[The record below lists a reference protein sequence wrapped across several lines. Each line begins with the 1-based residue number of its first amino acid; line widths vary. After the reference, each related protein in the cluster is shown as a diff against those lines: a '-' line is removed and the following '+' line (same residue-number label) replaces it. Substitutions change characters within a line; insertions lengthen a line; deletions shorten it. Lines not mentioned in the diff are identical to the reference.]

1 MLRQDQF
8 EGLAVFV
15 AVAQASG
22 FSAAAVR
29 LGISP
34 SAVSQAVR
42 NLEERLGFPLFNRT
56 TRSVSLTEAGQR
68 YFDRILPCIEE
79 LSAAT
84 EELDENADQP
94 SGLLRLNVPR
104 AAYMIILQPALPAFH
119 ERYPKISVEIV
130 IENALVDI
138 VGKGFDAGIR
148 FGDLLEKDMIAL
160 RIGPPISAHMIAS
173 PAYLN
178 KRGMPDHPRDLQNHD
193 CIQFRHVTTGQIER
207 WAFAKDGE
215 TVEMVPNGHLI
226 INDSEALVQSALDGL
241 GIAYMI
247 NGYIERFLERGEL
260 VRVLAD
266 WSPRFDDLHLY
277 YPDRRRVP
285 AKLRVFIDFLRSMR
299 IQGGSSAL
307 LHPAAQ
313 RDPASA

>member
-15 AVAQASG
+15 AVARETG

-34 SAVSQAVR
+34 SAVSQTVR
-42 NLEERLGFPLFNRT
+42 NLEHRLGFPLFNRT

-68 YFDRILPCIEE
+68 YFERILPCVEE
-79 LSAAT
+79 LAAAT
-84 EELDENADQP
+84 EELGEHADQP

-104 AAYMIILQPALPAFH
+104 AAYMIVLQPILPAFL
-119 ERYPKISVEIV
+119 ELYPNISVEIIV
-130 IENALVDI
+130 ENALVDI

-148 FGDLLEKDMIAL
+148 FGDLLEKDMIAV

-173 PAYLN
+173 PAYLA
-178 KRGMPDHPRDLQNHD
+178 KHGTPEHPRDLQNHD
-193 CIQFRHVTTGQIER
+193 CIQFRHVTTGQVER
-207 WAFAKDGE
+207 WEFAKDGE
-215 TVEMVPNGHLI
+215 SLEMVPNGRLI
-226 INDSEALVQSALDGL
+226 INDSEALVQTALDGL

-247 NGYIERFLERGEL
+247 NGYIERFVESGEL
-260 VRVLAD
+260 VRILAD
-266 WSPRFDDLHLY
+266 WSPRLDDLHLY

-285 AKLRVFIDFLRSMR
+285 AKLRAFIDFLRSAR
-299 IQGGSSAL
+299 VKAGSSAL
-307 LHPAAQ
+307 LYVGADRTGPIA
-313 RDPASA
+313 

>member
-178 KRGMPDHPRDLQNHD
+178 KRGMPDHPRDLRRAAGGGRQ
-193 CIQFRHVTTGQIER
+193 G
-207 WAFAKDGE
+207 AG
-215 TVEMVPNGHLI
+215 VPLPG
-226 INDSEALVQSALDGL
+226 V
-241 GIAYMI
+241 
-247 NGYIERFLERGEL
+247 
-260 VRVLAD
+260 
-266 WSPRFDDLHLY
+266 
-277 YPDRRRVP
+277 DRR
-285 AKLRVFIDFLRSMR
+285 
-299 IQGGSSAL
+299 
-307 LHPAAQ
+307 
-313 RDPASA
+313 

>member
-1 MLRQDQF
+1 MFRQDQF

-15 AVAQASG
+15 AVAQESG

-42 NLEERLGFPLFNRT
+42 NLEHRLGFALFNRT

-79 LSAAT
+79 LAAAT
-84 EELDENADQP
+84 EELGENADQP

-104 AAYMIILQPALPAFH
+104 AAYMIILQPALPVFLS
-119 ERYPKISVEIV
+119 RFPQISVEVV

-148 FGDLLEKDMIAL
+148 FGDLLEKDMIAM
-160 RIGPPISAHMIAS
+160 RIGPPISAHVIAS
-173 PAYLN
+173 PAYLAR
-178 KRGMPDHPRDLQNHD
+178 RGTPAHPRDLQEHD
-193 CIQFRHVTTGQIER
+193 CIQFRHVTTGQVER
-207 WAFAKDGE
+207 WAFARAGE
-215 TVEMVPNGHLI
+215 TLEMAPKGHLI

-247 NGYIERFLERGEL
+247 NGYIERFLDSGDL
-260 VRVLAD
+260 VRVLPD

-277 YPDRRRVP
+277 YPNRRRVP
-285 AKLRVFIDFLRSMR
+285 TKLRVFIDFLRSLR
-299 IQGGSSAL
+299 TQGGSSAL
-307 LHPAAQ
+307 LHSAAH
-313 RDPASA
+313 RDAASA